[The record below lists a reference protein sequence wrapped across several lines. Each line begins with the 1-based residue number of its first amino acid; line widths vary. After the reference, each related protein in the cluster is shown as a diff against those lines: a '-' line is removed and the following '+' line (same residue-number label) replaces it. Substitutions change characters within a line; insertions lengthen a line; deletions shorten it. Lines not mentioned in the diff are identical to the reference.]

1 MLARSPKLLKNLCTV
16 ESTHMKAIIPFLV
29 LLTGCQSID
38 LESSIGVDPTDN
50 ALICASVSVDPA
62 WSESTATYRRI
73 ELPAGYSVSP
83 EQLAE
88 LLAACP

>member
-1 MLARSPKLLKNLCTV
+1 
-16 ESTHMKAIIPFLV
+16 MKAIIPFLV

-73 ELPAGYSVSP
+73 ELPAGYSVTP